1 MEWINKI
8 WTTLQQIFSEGPGY
22 IKENPK
28 SGYLVVI
35 LILLVWLA
43 GLILDWKWTY
53 ARPGSWGGNF
63 WLDLLGPNG
72 FRFWLG
78 VIVVLAILLSAY
90 LFSKLEPTLKT
101 TINYVIRNR
110 VFRPGKRTAR
120 SHCRHTD
127 VGRGFGSFRQCE
139 GGRIPVRQR
148 A

>member
-8 WTTLQQIFSEGPGY
+8 WTTLQQLFSEGPGY

-35 LILLVWLA
+35 LILLVWLT

-63 WLDLLGPNG
+63 WLDLLGPN
-72 FRFWLG
+72 
-78 VIVVLAILLSAY
+78 
-90 LFSKLEPTLKT
+90 KT

-110 VFRPGKRTAR
+110 VFRPGKRTA
-120 SHCRHTD
+120 
-127 VGRGFGSFRQCE
+127 
-139 GGRIPVRQR
+139 
-148 A
+148 

>member
-43 GLILDWKWTY
+43 GLRLDWKWTY
-53 ARPGSWGGNF
+53 T
-63 WLDLLGPNG
+63 LLGPNG

-90 LFSKLEPTLKT
+90 LFFKT
-101 TINYVIRNR
+101 
-110 VFRPGKRTAR
+110 
-120 SHCRHTD
+120 
-127 VGRGFGSFRQCE
+127 
-139 GGRIPVRQR
+139 
-148 A
+148 